1 MLYISHLDNQ
11 QHHCYNHCTD
21 ISYGDNTRNGMCLV
35 ILAYHT
41 KDNIYIPKEI
51 QMLQRLTDP
60 PKYGSFPIINSLVIS
75 ELYRIQTNMIWWI
88 GYLVHFD
95 RLFHHD
101 MEYVSYAGYLSLP
114 YYIRSL
120 YIFLHNKYLTF

>member
-1 MLYISHLDNQ
+1 
-11 QHHCYNHCTD
+11 
-21 ISYGDNTRNGMCLV
+21 
-35 ILAYHT
+35 
-41 KDNIYIPKEI
+41 
-51 QMLQRLTDP
+51 MLQRLTDP

-75 ELYRIQTNMIWWI
+75 ELYRIQANMIWWI

-101 MEYVSYAGYLSLP
+101 MEYVSYAGYLCLP
-114 YYIRSL
+114 YYIHSL